1 MNTTECKWLVKSS
14 GQVLGPFTIDE
25 IAQHLRARTLSILDE
40 VREPRT
46 RWSFV
51 RENSVFKEVVKQV
64 RAADD
69 QITETTQTTFVGTK
83 TKTEATLEI
92 TENIDELTPEPSV
105 FNNESSEDPS
115 SDIRPIL
122 ATERKIEGWSVG
134 TSTFATAGD
143 ERAKARAQKTSH
155 LGRYLVLGFAFFV
168 LAVGGFNLY
177 SAKKQRKMI
186 ETRATEQ
193 IKLAHEALRFGESAR
208 ALQFLRTAKESIKL
222 IPTDNLLLAQLLIQV
237 ESKTADGLRLVSE
250 VELDQDP
257 QVRRK
262 KSVVRSLAYI
272 IERRWNEASS
282 EIQTLLSANPTDEE
296 ALWNQAAMDLERG
309 LFSTA
314 DSAVT
319 ELKKKTLQTSQ
330 MVLMQGLV
338 ALLWDNPTDR
348 HERLGHAIRAL
359 TEEVDQNYELYF
371 EKSLVLAALLFE
383 INQPDQASQVVKRIW
398 EADPFDSRNFAFS
411 LDITQNFY
419 SWEFL
424 AQICER
430 VTSKNPGHEDF
441 EALSVVCLYSR
452 GDTATALRLLDS
464 ARGRLSRSAL
474 LASVQALIFLK
485 VERNADSKSLLEL
498 SEGHVFADL
507 VRGQI
512 CSADRDWIC
521 AEKSWAQVLKQAPRN
536 PMAKMGMANAMKQL
550 GNEQGARDLVLTALV
565 ESPRYRPLLEA
576 RGGSRGL

>member
-1 MNTTECKWLVKSS
+1 METNESKWLVKSS

-51 RENSVFKEVVKQV
+51 RENTIFKEVVKQV

-69 QITETTQTTFVGTK
+69 QVAETTQTTFVGTK

-92 TENIDELTPEPSV
+92 TEDIDELTPEPV
-105 FNNESSEDPS
+105 FGKTSDDPS
-115 SDIRPIL
+115 GDIRPIL
-122 ATERKIEGWSVG
+122 ATERKIEGWSAG
-134 TSTFATAGD
+134 SSTFATAGD
-143 ERAKARAQKTSH
+143 VQARARAQKTSH
-155 LGRYLVLGFAFFV
+155 LGRYLVLGFAALI
-168 LAVGGFNLY
+168 LAVGGYNLY
-177 SAKKQRKMI
+177 SAKRQRKMV
-186 ETRATEQ
+186 EAKAAEQ
-193 IKLAHEALRFGESAR
+193 VRLAHEALRFGESAR
-208 ALQFLRTAKESIKL
+208 ALQLFRSAKESIKL
-222 IPTDNLLLAQLLIQV
+222 IPADNLLLAQLLIQI
-237 ESKTADGLRLVSE
+237 ESKTVDGLRLLSE
-250 VELDQDP
+250 VEMDPDP

-262 KSVVRSLAYI
+262 KSIVRSLAYI
-272 IERRWNEASS
+272 IERRWNEASA
-282 EIQTLLSANPTDEE
+282 EIQTLLSVNPADEE

-314 DSAVT
+314 DSTVT
-319 ELKKKTLQTSQ
+319 ELKKKTLQISQ
-330 MVLMQGLV
+330 LVLLQGLV

-348 HERLGHAIRAL
+348 QERMGLAISAL
-359 TEEVDQNYELYF
+359 TEDVEKNYEIYF

-383 INQPDQASQVVKRIW
+383 INQPDQAIQVVKRIW

-424 AQICER
+424 APICER

-452 GDTATALRLLDS
+452 GDTATALRKLDS

-485 VERNADSKSLLEL
+485 VDRISDSKSLLAL

-521 AEKSWAQVLKQAPRN
+521 AEKSWSQVLKQVPRN
-536 PMAKMGMANAMKQL
+536 PMAKMGIANAMKQL
-550 GNEQGARDLVLTALV
+550 GNEQGARDLVLGALV
-565 ESPRYRPLLEA
+565 EAPRYRPLLEA